1 VDGRLRPLLRPMKR
15 WLGADGNPLRR
26 PTDRLESAVRVLLVL
41 AFLIGGP
48 LIAGMTGHLAEAAGL
63 RQVRQEQSWRQV
75 SAVLLRSAPRP
86 YYAYGSMTTYW
97 IPGQWRTPSGRIEVA
112 SVPTVAGARAG
123 SIVRFWVDRLG
134 HATGRT
140 PLTLDLVRLRTA
152 AAFTVT
158 LIVLGIV
165 LLIFSGIVRYLLDRH
180 RMAIWGIEW
189 AAFGPRWT
197 SRR

>member
-1 VDGRLRPLLRPMKR
+1 MNR

-26 PTDRLESAVRVLLVL
+26 PTDRLESAVRALLVL
-41 AFLIGGP
+41 VFLIGGP
-48 LIAGMTGHLAEAAGL
+48 LVAGLGGHLTDASGL

-75 SAVLLRSAPRP
+75 SAVLLRSAPHP

-112 SVPTVAGARAG
+112 DVPTAPGARAG
-123 SIVRFWVDRLG
+123 SIVRLWVDRAG
-134 HATGRT
+134 HATGRL
-140 PLTLDLVRLRTA
+140 PLTRGLVTLRTA
-152 AAFTVT
+152 AAFTIT
-158 LIVLGIV
+158 LIVFGIA
-165 LLIFSGIVRYLLDRH
+165 LLMVSGVVRYLLDR
-180 RMAIWGIEW
+180 RRLAIWGTEW

>member
-1 VDGRLRPLLRPMKR
+1 MKR

-26 PTDRLESAVRVLLVL
+26 PTDRLESAVRVLLAL
-41 AFLIGGP
+41 GFLLGGP
-48 LIAGMTGHLAEAAGL
+48 LIAGMTGHLTEAAGL
-63 RQVRQEQSWRQV
+63 RQGQEQSWRQV
-75 SAVLLRSAPRP
+75 SAVLLRSAPCP

-97 IPGQWRTPSGRIEVA
+97 IPCQWRTPSGRIEVA
-112 SVPTVAGARAG
+112 YVPTVAGARAG

-134 HATGRT
+134 QATVRT
-140 PLTLDLVRLRTA
+140 PLTRDLVRLRTA

-165 LLIFSGIVRYLLDRH
+165 LLIFSGIVRYLLDR
-180 RMAIWGIEW
+180 RRLAIWGIEW
-189 AAFGPRWT
+189 AAFGPRRT